1 MELLIAGRMATSGAQ
16 CKSMANIATVLK
28 SEISRIARK
37 EVRSEIES
45 LKKANAQHRSAIAHL
60 KRQVSELQGQL
71 KKAGRNA
78 MADARASAKADEG
91 TSRRFSADRLAAHRT
106 KLGLSAAS
114 YGKLVG
120 MSGATIYLWEQ
131 GKSRPNAEQLQRL
144 AALRS
149 LSRRTV
155 QEQLSST

>member
-1 MELLIAGRMATSGAQ
+1 
-16 CKSMANIATVLK
+16 MANIASVLK
-28 SEISRIARK
+28 SEIARIARK

-45 LKKANAQHRSAIAHL
+45 LKKANAQHRSAIAQL
-60 KRQVSELQGQL
+60 KRQVSELQAQL

-78 MADARASAKADEG
+78 KAEARADEG
-91 TSRRFSADRLAAHRT
+91 TARRFSAQRLAAHRG

-131 GKSRPNAEQLQRL
+131 GKSRPNAEQLKRL
-144 AALRS
+144 AAVRTLG
-149 LSRRTV
+149 RRTV
-155 QEQLSST
+155 QEQLSSI